1 MWNGNRFLK
10 EQNPNIKVV
19 GVDPEGSIYYD
30 EFYGIEGKGAR
41 VYKTEGIGEDFI
53 PPTIDFDVIDEV
65 IKVSDKDAYQ
75 TAQILTK
82 EESML
87 VGSSSGAAMYAA
99 LDLGKRLSKK
109 SILVVLLPDTGR
121 NYLST
126 LFNDDWMN
134 KHIFL

>member
-1 MWNGNRFLK
+1 
-10 EQNPNIKVV
+10 
-19 GVDPEGSIYYD
+19 
-30 EFYGIEGKGAR
+30 
-41 VYKTEGIGEDFI
+41 GEDFI